1 MLGLGAKEVGREMS
15 SRGMTDTRIS
25 AKELASRA
33 TRNASKS
40 SSIINL
46 LGRSQ
51 QMVDIVT
58 IFKDDERI
66 AADLGKLD
74 IEISWEIKFAAND
87 ALEIFERVFYNGN
100 MPD

>member
-1 MLGLGAKEVGREMS
+1 
-15 SRGMTDTRIS
+15 
-25 AKELASRA
+25 
-33 TRNASKS
+33 
-40 SSIINL
+40 
-46 LGRSQ
+46 
-51 QMVDIVT
+51 MVDIVT